1 MDTLLIIGV
10 DPGSRRTGYGLI
22 AVHGRRMSHVDSGT
36 LHCGDG
42 PMPARLLLI
51 MQGLRRMLDLH
62 HPHESAIEQVFL
74 SRNVDSALK
83 LGQARG
89 SALVALAEAN
99 IPIHE
104 YAARQVKQAVVGSGA
119 ADKSQ
124 IQFMVQR
131 LLNLNHSLQA
141 DAADALAI
149 AICHAQYRSNPL
161 LKVSGG
167 LP

>member
-1 MDTLLIIGV
+1 METLLIMGV

-22 AVHGRRMSHVDSGT
+22 AVHGRRLSHIDSGT

-51 MQGLRRMLDLH
+51 VQGLRRILELY
-62 HPHESAIEQVFL
+62 HPQETAIEQVFM

-89 SALVALAEAN
+89 AALVALADSGAL
-99 IPIHE
+99 IHE

-119 ADKSQ
+119 AEKSQ

-131 LLNLNHSLQA
+131 LLNLNQPLQA

-149 AICHAQYRSNPL
+149 AICHAQYRSSPL
-161 LKVSGG
+161 LKVSGAMQ
-167 LP
+167 